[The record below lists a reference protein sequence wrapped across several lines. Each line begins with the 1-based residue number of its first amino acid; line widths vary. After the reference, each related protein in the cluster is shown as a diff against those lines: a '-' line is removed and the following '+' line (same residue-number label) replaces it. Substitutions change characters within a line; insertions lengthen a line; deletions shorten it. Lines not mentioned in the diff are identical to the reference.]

1 MTIHVSK
8 SSESYSRL
16 RKQPTSNVVSYL
28 SEHVT
33 SRLSRRQA
41 SPKYFG
47 ACDKQQGSRG
57 ISRALSGCT
66 WYELCLQTQ
75 TEACLKLS
83 YLLKFLDAKQKL
95 QRLWNFQ
102 VSFCAVLGV
111 LCSMVLYGALIFSD
125 VPWISLNGVF
135 SSYDVWTAERCDS
148 TFSHA
153 PNDQGRNNLTT
164 KVLLMFGAVSHRHTA
179 TRYLPYLKYGLW
191 MVRCVIGAHLLKPP
205 QTFSFTSLSS
215 SRSLD
220 HWAQ

>member
-1 MTIHVSK
+1 MKKYFRELMIHVSK
-8 SSESYSRL
+8 SPESYSRL
-16 RKQPTSNVVSYL
+16 RKHPTSNVVSYL

-41 SPKYFG
+41 SRKNFG
-47 ACDKQQGSRG
+47 ASDKQQGSRG

-102 VSFCAVLGV
+102 ISFCAVLGV

-125 VPWISLNGVF
+125 VP
-135 SSYDVWTAERCDS
+135 
-148 TFSHA
+148 
-153 PNDQGRNNLTT
+153 
-164 KVLLMFGAVSHRHTA
+164 
-179 TRYLPYLKYGLW
+179 
-191 MVRCVIGAHLLKPP
+191 
-205 QTFSFTSLSS
+205 
-215 SRSLD
+215 
-220 HWAQ
+220 